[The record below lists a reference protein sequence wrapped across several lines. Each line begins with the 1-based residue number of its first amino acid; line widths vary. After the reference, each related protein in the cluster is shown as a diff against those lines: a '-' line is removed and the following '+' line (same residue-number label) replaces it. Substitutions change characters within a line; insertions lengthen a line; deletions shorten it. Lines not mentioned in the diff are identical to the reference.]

1 MGWLLCG
8 VQSVSGL
15 VIVWSAECEW
25 VGYCVNVQSVSGLVI
40 VWSAERKMHKNKQ
53 GEVKT

>member
-1 MGWLLCG
+1 
-8 VQSVSGL
+8 VIGL